1 MATETT
7 NVIAGIDTHADTH
20 HVAVINEY
28 GKPLADREFLAVG
41 SGYRKIV
48 EFITSY
54 GSVTAVGVEGTGSY
68 GAEIARAL
76 RGEGLSVLEVNRPNR
91 AARRLKGKSDPLDA
105 YQAAQSVLDGRTT
118 AIPKAKDGP
127 VECLRILRAG
137 RTSAVKARTAAINQI
152 KGLLVSAPD
161 NLRSKYRGMGG
172 AAMITALQRCRPSGH
187 IADPEYVCLLTLK
200 ALATRCQSLTAEV
213 SAADAALRDI
223 LDTYAPMLCDLP
235 GVGTE
240 VASQLLVT
248 VGDNP
253 DRLGNEAQFAALVG
267 VAPIPASSGKTTRHR
282 LSRGGDRNANR
293 ALHQVVLVRMGSC
306 ERTKDYVAKRTA
318 EGKSKRE
325 TMRCLKRYAARE
337 LYRQI
342 TNPQPAPSNA
352 DLRQMRT
359 ELGLTI
365 TTAARELGQGPSK
378 ISSLERGL
386 VRNDAL
392 ATSYRQWLTSQT
404 RVDDD
409 GAGTRARPSPG
420 PSALHAG
427 ARPGVACHLP
437 KVQERS

>member
-1 MATETT
+1 MANQTS

-20 HVAVINEY
+20 HVAVIDEH

-48 EFITSY
+48 EFITGY
-54 GSVTAVGVEGTGSY
+54 GTVTAVGVEGTGSY
-68 GAEIARAL
+68 GAEIARTL
-76 RGEGLSVLEVNRPNR
+76 RGEGLAVLEVNRPNR

-105 YQAAQSVLDGRTT
+105 YQAAQSVLDGRATSV
-118 AIPKAKDGP
+118 PKAKDGP

-161 NLRSKYRGMGG
+161 KLRAKYRGLRTP
-172 AAMITALQRCRPSGH
+172 ALIAALQRARPSGD

-200 ALATRCQSLTAEV
+200 ALAARCQSLSAEIA
-213 SAADAALRDI
+213 AADAALQEI

-240 VASQLLVT
+240 VASQILVT

-253 DRLGNEAQFAALVG
+253 DRLANEAQFASLVG

-282 LSRGGDRNANR
+282 LSRGGDRNANH
-293 ALHQVVLVRMGSC
+293 ALHQVVLIRMASC
-306 ERTKDYVAKRTA
+306 RRTKDYVAKRTA

-325 TMRCLKRYAARE
+325 IMRCLKRYAARE
-337 LYRQI
+337 IYRQI
-342 TNPQPAPSNA
+342 TNPQAAPNNS

-359 ELGLTI
+359 ALGCTI
-365 TTAARELGQGPSK
+365 TTAARELGQWPSR
-378 ISSLERGL
+378 ISLLERGL
-386 VRNDAL
+386 LRSDTL
-392 ATSYRQWLTSQT
+392 ATNYRQWLTGQT
-404 RVDDD
+404 PQK
-409 GAGTRARPSPG
+409 AI
-420 PSALHAG
+420 
-427 ARPGVACHLP
+427 
-437 KVQERS
+437 